1 MAKTSISSPHYLI
14 LLIVSLIL
22 ALHQVHSITHP
33 SDSQAL
39 RALKDSIDPV
49 TITTSS
55 FLYSWD
61 FSLDPCDSSGAFLGV
76 LCSFPLDNSTSRV
89 VAISLDASGYDGFL
103 THDIGNLSDLSTLD
117 LTSNNFRGPIPET
130 IANLRQL
137 TRFLISGNLFTGQIP
152 DGITKLKKLQ
162 EIDISHNHLSGDI
175 PARIT
180 SLRSLTRLVISDNA
194 ITGRL
199 PDLSGLW
206 QLSALDV
213 SYNELYGNIPRLP
226 LTLKTLSMSNNV
238 ISGHISPLRHLQRL
252 LVLDLSHN
260 RLSGRIIHEVLT
272 LSSLVRLN
280 VSHNHFTVME
290 PIDFP
295 GRETH
300 LQVLDANDNQLHG
313 HLPLTLAGLDNLT
326 TVDLSHNYFSGTIP
340 YEFGAKVGRPWR
352 YLFLND
358 NFLQG
363 SLPPQFTEE
372 AREVRGSFAN
382 NCLRCSETIPLCR
395 GGQRPHVVC
404 AAQRRR
410 RR

>member
-1 MAKTSISSPHYLI
+1 MAKTSFYSPTHYL
-14 LLIVSLIL
+14 LLLVSIIL
-22 ALHQVHSITHP
+22 APVQSITHVP
-33 SDSQAL
+33 DSDAL
-39 RALKDSIDPV
+39 RALKESIDPV
-49 TITTSS
+49 TITASS

-61 FSLDPCDSSGAFLGV
+61 FSVDPCDSSGAFLGV

-89 VAISLDASGYDGFL
+89 VAIGLDAAGYDGFL
-103 THDIGNLSDLSTLD
+103 THEIGNLTELATLD
-117 LTSNNFRGPIPET
+117 LTNNNFRGPIPET
-130 IANLRQL
+130 IVNLRQL
-137 TRFLISGNLFTGQIP
+137 TKFLISENLFTGQIP
-152 DGITKLKKLQ
+152 EGITKLKKLE

-175 PARIT
+175 PAKIT
-180 SLRSLTRLVISDNA
+180 SLRSLNRLIISDNA

-213 SYNELYGNIPRLP
+213 R
-226 LTLKTLSMSNNV
+226 
-238 ISGHISPLRHLQRL
+238 HISPVKHLQRL
-252 LVLDLSHN
+252 LVLDLSNN

-326 TVDLSHNYFSGTIP
+326 SVDLSHNYFSGSIP
-340 YEFGAKVGRPWR
+340 FEFGAKVGRPWR

-363 SLPPQFTEE
+363 SLPPQFTDE
-372 AREVRGSFAN
+372 AREIRGSFAN
-382 NCLRCSETIPLCR
+382 NCLRCAQTVPLCR

-410 RR
+410 R